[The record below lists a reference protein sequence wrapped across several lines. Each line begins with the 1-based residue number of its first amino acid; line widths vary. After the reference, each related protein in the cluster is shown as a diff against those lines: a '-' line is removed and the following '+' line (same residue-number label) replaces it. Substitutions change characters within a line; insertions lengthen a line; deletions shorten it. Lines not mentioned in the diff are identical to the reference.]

1 MNNNFRTIIFILLA
15 AGTLNACN
23 LVNPKEVTPTYVHID
38 SFSFYRNP
46 SLPASLTLSHQIN
59 SVWVFYNDNPIGVFD
74 LPVTFPVIAS
84 SAGKLSIAPGISV
97 SGMNNY
103 LARYPFYM
111 SDTMTIQPQPGKV
124 INIKPRTTHFST
136 LRNYP
141 AGGINFEDLITRF
154 DLESGS
160 VPVSISS
167 DSGDVCEGYG
177 SGIISLSRPND
188 TLSESKW
195 NTTFSVPLGAD
206 AYIELN
212 YKNTIPFYIGIQA
225 NMNNGGIF
233 MKRYLTGVYPSNN
246 WQKFYLAIKDFVAQ
260 YQADNYTLYI
270 KAALPA
276 DQANGKV
283 LLDNIQVIYF
293 DH

>member
-1 MNNNFRTIIFILLA
+1 MNRNIRTIILFILA
-15 AGTLNACN
+15 AGSFTGCN
-23 LVNPKEVTPTYVHID
+23 LIDPKEVTPTYVHID
-38 SFSFYRNP
+38 SFTFYRNP
-46 SLPASLTLSHQIN
+46 TLPASLTLSHQIN
-59 SVWVFYNDNPIGVFD
+59 SVWVFYNDNPIGVYD
-74 LPVTFPVIAS
+74 LPVTFPVMATGT
-84 SAGKLSIAPGISV
+84 GKLTIAPGISV

-111 SDTMTIQPQPGKV
+111 SDTLTIQPQPGKV
-124 INIKPRTTHFST
+124 MSIKPRTTYFPT
-136 LRNYP
+136 IRNYP

-154 DLESGS
+154 DLVSGS
-160 VPVSISS
+160 VPIAISG
-167 DSGDVCEGYG
+167 DSSDVCEGYG
-177 SGIISLSRPND
+177 SGLIALNRPND
-188 TLSESKW
+188 TLSENSW

-212 YKNTIPFYIGIQA
+212 YKGNTPFYIGLQA
-225 NMNNGGIF
+225 NMNNGGIY
-233 MKRYLTGVYPSNN
+233 MKRYLTGVYASDH

-260 YQADNYTLYI
+260 YQADNYTLFI

-276 DQANGKV
+276 DQATGRV